1 MSELHRPGAH
11 RSRMCPLTLVAR
23 CARRWIAFATQTL
36 AFQSTCEKAMD
47 AERAAQRP
55 ASAEPEPSAKRLF
68 VEVFHVTKDWSPSS
82 KDSAVLTYL
91 PILKGEVLHGMPG
104 DAPTGWTRVKRLAG
118 GDAGIGHVPTAR
130 LRAAPASLPA
140 AAPPQELSDDDDEE
154 ESEDGALDEEEQV
167 SLDEVQKKVDF
178 LFNED
183 AETEFEAGELADDFD
198 GKHSE
203 AQVEEA
209 LQNLC
214 KNGPPPAGGL
224 RIISASIAGRQV
236 YKKAPAP
243 AAAAAAAVAM
253 LQPAPPSEQQLY
265 DHIKLLCAEHKADHD
280 YTLKKVRLC
289 PSRASDATM
298 PLPPHLTP
306 APTTSPLL
314 TI

>member
-1 MSELHRPGAH
+1 M
-11 RSRMCPLTLVAR
+11 
-23 CARRWIAFATQTL
+23 
-36 AFQSTCEKAMD
+36 
-47 AERAAQRP
+47 
-55 ASAEPEPSAKRLF
+55 
-68 VEVFHVTKDWSPSS
+68 
-82 KDSAVLTYL
+82 
-91 PILKGEVLHGMPG
+91 
-104 DAPTGWTRVKRLAG
+104 
-118 GDAGIGHVPTAR
+118 
-130 LRAAPASLPA
+130 

-214 KNGPPPAGGL
+214 KNGPPLAGGL
-224 RIISASIAGRQV
+224 RIISASFAGRQV

-265 DHIKLLCAEHKADHD
+265 DHIKLLCEKHKADHD
-280 YTLKKVRLC
+280 YTLKKVRSPTFQGIRC
-289 PSRASDATM
+289 HHAST
-298 PLPPHLTP
+298 PHLTP